1 MAQDFHASYAKTYD
15 RLQPLKI
22 EMYHFYQQLALD
34 FVGFDKQD
42 RFRMLDLGCGTG
54 TFLNA
59 ILERY
64 PGVSCVAV
72 DYSPEMLDVARAKT
86 AGHSARV
93 ELRQADLN
101 QGLPDGLGRFDLVS
115 AFSAVHHLTD
125 PNKARLLE
133 SVYEALAPDGWFFFI
148 DAMSVTFDDD
158 VFRLGRRRARL
169 RMEHQFT
176 DAGAD
181 IGESDELEAIGDD
194 DAPDADRIAPLS
206 DHLEWLRQ
214 AGFRSVDYVWHF
226 WMEHF
231 IIARKSD
238 VAVSR

>member
-15 RLQPLKI
+15 RLQPLKK

-59 ILERY
+59 ILERIREC
-64 PGVSCVAV
+64 PCVAV

-86 AGHSARV
+86 AGLSGSRRAPAGRP
-93 ELRQADLN
+93 EPGAPGRSRQVRPWSQRSQPSTN
-101 QGLPDGLGRFDLVS
+101 
-115 AFSAVHHLTD
+115 LTD

-133 SVYEALAPDGWFFFI
+133 SVYEALAPDGWF
-148 DAMSVTFDDD
+148 SSSTHERD
-158 VFRLGRRRARL
+158 VRRRRVQAGRRRARL
-169 RMEHQFT
+169 RMEHRFT

-194 DAPDADRIAPLS
+194 DAPTPT
-206 DHLEWLRQ
+206 
-214 AGFRSVDYVWHF
+214 
-226 WMEHF
+226 
-231 IIARKSD
+231 
-238 VAVSR
+238 VSRRFRTTWSG